1 MAVPFE
7 HEINKHPVLN
17 IYMGRYKQH
26 RIYYKL
32 CGQHEYSYT
41 LGKDSADI
49 FIPKEAVQ
57 AAYNERTEMYYD

>member
-17 IYMGRYKQH
+17 IYMGLYKQH

-41 LGKDSADI
+41 LGKDSVDI
-49 FIPKEAVQ
+49 WIHKEAV
-57 AAYNERTEMYYD
+57 